1 MGKVGGDSTTYEVN
15 VTADLGPLKALQE
28 QAKALGSTM
37 QSMASGAGGGL
48 SSMASGAM
56 AAGAAIMSV
65 AKAAADAATQL
76 ISMASEGAK
85 LQTMEAAFKGLGSS
99 AEDLKKLRDLT
110 GGLVSDADLM
120 EAFNLAKLFKIPSEE
135 VPKLV
140 KLAQG
145 ASAALGTTT
154 AKALS
159 DTFTAA
165 SRQSKMIADNMGI
178 VIGDMGKMYEDFAK
192 KRGKSAKDL
201 TDQERMLAFT
211 QKMVAEGG
219 RQMALADIAQGNMA
233 AKAAASYDNLSN
245 SLKVSVAEMFGS
257 MGIWDMLGG
266 VMATFQGA
274 VNGSGSNIKDVLIR
288 AFKGLVEIAGRVVS
302 AFAPTIG
309 IIESFAKVIH
319 ILNGALIIVGPVVQG
334 ILFVFQKLSSF
345 LIDVVSGALE
355 GIIRGAAAAAG
366 LFDDDLSRSLTE
378 AADEIAKAR
387 TVSLEFGSALD
398 TMGAAAAGVVP
409 NLDAA
414 AASISGV
421 QNATTKLPTELE
433 RLQGKLS
440 GLNWTGATAT
450 RQQLLSMSGDFK
462 YLADQA
468 QASGMSVQ
476 ESQRAAASEIAKQ
489 MGVSESNIKD
499 AAGAIISTY
508 AEMEA
513 AEKRR
518 IDAAWAV
525 MKADTDAAKVAEQRA
540 KESALAN
547 IAIFENM
554 YGSAY
559 EQAGEFTTLTGEI
572 WAKAGDDEKRAAEEL
587 EAWRLDMIAKAAAAY
602 GEGSQQFAGAVAKI
616 SDTAQRAFSVMG
628 LGEGKDKEDKK
639 PRGVKIDWAKRDYDV
654 LLMLATDHERQK
666 MEIERTH
673 SEAVKNLRKG
683 DVASEVQIKTK
694 MYAELLKLEVDAGKA
709 RQEAAFQVQ
718 TYLMSQGAA
727 EKAMRLK
734 EIRDEAEQMRAI
746 VRAQGGDTG
755 AIDIR
760 ERELVGEEEAKGGPF
775 AMFGQLQEA
784 NAGMWGAYR
793 ERAQEEQNQAE
804 ADAQKH
810 TEQMAKL
817 FQGMGSSIGD
827 SFVAIAAGGADMREQ
842 TFKLMGSLFAQLSTA
857 FLAWASAESSL
868 LMGNPFGAA
877 AAAIALGVVGSAI
890 SSFGS
895 RGKGGGGASG
905 GTAAMSRQSLER
917 KRDDKD
923 KEPGVVIYNYGFSTP
938 DQIARSV
945 TRGDMRGRDLDG
957 RKRAS

>member
-37 QSMASGAGGGL
+37 QGMASGASGGL

-135 VPKLV
+135 VPKLI

-245 SLKVSVAEMFGS
+245 NMKIAVAEMFGS
-257 MGIWDMLGG
+257 MGIWDMLGET
-266 VMATFQGA
+266 MAGLQGA
-274 VNGSGSNIKDVLIR
+274 LEGSGASIKGVVGG
-288 AFKGLVEIAGRVVS
+288 AFKTLFEIFGRIAS
-302 AFAPTIG
+302 ALAPAIG
-309 IIESFAKVIH
+309 IVESLAKVMH
-319 ILNGALIIVGPVVQG
+319 ILNGALIIVGPAVQG
-334 ILFVFQKLSSF
+334 LLYVFQQLSSF
-345 LIDVVSGALE
+345 LLDVVSVALE
-355 GIIRGAAAAAG
+355 GIIRAAAAAASV
-366 LFDDDLSRSLTE
+366 FDEELARSLRS

-387 TVSLEFGSALD
+387 TVSLELGSEIEQIGQKAEDATPKVSALAVALGLI
-398 TMGAAAAGVVP
+398 TAKGGE
-409 NLDAA
+409 
-414 AASISGV
+414 ASESVGTLE
-421 QNATTKLPTELE
+421 QKLAVM
-433 RLQGKLS
+433 
-440 GLNWTGATAT
+440 GATAVSAE
-450 RQQLLSMSGDFK
+450 RVKNLGAEYDKLFAQGLKESGDSVAAAKFAAEGLAAGYGVGSMGFK
-462 YLADQA
+462 
-468 QASGMSVQ
+468 
-476 ESQRAAASEIAKQ
+476 RAAEL
-489 MGVSESNIKD
+489 IKD
-499 AAGAIISTY
+499 ERAKLAAFEARDALASF
-508 AEMEA
+508 A
-513 AEKRR
+513 AEKRV
-518 IDAAWAV
+518 IADKIKMMGNMYKMQQDGAAFNV
-525 MKADTDAAKVAEQRA
+525 D
-540 KESALAN
+540 ALASFVMDGAEKEKEALDKLEAYYAEHSAN
-547 IAIFENM
+547 AAAVLGADSEAFAEFEASLA
-554 YGSAY
+554 GSVNA
-559 EQAGEFTTLTGEI
+559 
-572 WAKAGDDEKRAAEEL
+572 AAETIEG
-587 EAWRLDMIAKAAAAY
+587 AFAKKKT
-602 GEGSQQFAGAVAKI
+602 E
-616 SDTAQRAFSVMG
+616 
-628 LGEGKDKEDKK
+628 KK
-639 PRGVKIDWAKRDYDV
+639 PRGGGAKIDWAKRDYDV

-709 RQEAAFQVQ
+709 RQEAAFQTQ

-727 EKAMRLK
+727 EKATRLK

-827 SFVAIAAGGADMREQ
+827 TFMAIAAGGADMREQ